1 MNNQID
7 MGIFSRS
14 SNNNGE
20 IDFKRLRADL
30 MDEYGAQMAAYSGGF
45 GFLEMYDAQDATED
59 QLLEMARR
67 EGINL
72 NKYSK

>member
-72 NKYSK
+72 NKYRK

>member
-1 MNNQID
+1 MGLFSHNN
-7 MGIFSRS
+7 S
-14 SNNNGE
+14 SNGD

-30 MDEYGAQMAAYSGGF
+30 IDEYGAQMAAYTGGF
-45 GFLEMYDAQDATED
+45 GFLEMCDAEDATEE

-72 NKYSK
+72 NKYGK

>member
-7 MGIFSRS
+7 MGIFSRN

-72 NKYSK
+72 NKYRK

>member
-1 MNNQID
+1 
-7 MGIFSRS
+7 MGLFFGKN
-14 SNNNGE
+14 SNGSND
-20 IDFKRLRADL
+20 IDFKRLRSDL

-45 GFLEMYDAQDATED
+45 GFLEMCDAEDATEE

-72 NKYSK
+72 NRYRK

>member
-30 MDEYGAQMAAYSGGF
+30 MDEDGAQMAAYSGGF

-72 NKYSK
+72 NKYRK

>member
-45 GFLEMYDAQDATED
+45 GFLEMYDAKDATED

-72 NKYSK
+72 NKYRK

>member
-20 IDFKRLRADL
+20 IDFKRLRSDL
-30 MDEYGAQMAAYSGGF
+30 MDEYGAQMAAYFGGF

-72 NKYSK
+72 NKYRK